1 MKAIL
6 CTLAAVGGSGLLA
19 LSMSAPSASAA
30 APVAP
35 LASGLCGG
43 AVVGDYDND
52 GAVGVGDLVS
62 FNDFYNTGSLRAD
75 LNKNCIVDVGDIVIM
90 YDYAY
95 ASGCST
101 VIDFNFDGAIDI
113 ADSVAYGDAYANGD
127 SRCDMNGDCQV
138 DIADLS
144 VFWSEFLACY

>member
-101 VIDFNFDGAIDI
+101 VIDFNFDGAVNLADRTSFNSLLGVCDADI
-113 ADSVAYGDAYANGD
+113 NGD
-127 SRCDMNGDCQV
+127 GEVNG
-138 DIADLS
+138 ADLAF
-144 VFWSEFLACY
+144 VLGYWGACLAP